1 MTVVDLSAFEVE
13 FRVAESYASSLGLGM
28 PAEISY
34 AGKTYPGEVTAI
46 SPEVRQSEV
55 TGRVRFK
62 GEVPA
67 GLRQNQ
73 RVSVR
78 IVMDRRDGVLK
89 VERGGFY
96 EAGAGKFAYIVR
108 GDTAE
113 RVPIVTGAAS
123 IREVE
128 ITGGLA
134 EGDRIVISDTDEF
147 KDAARVLLAD

>member
-1 MTVVDLSAFEVE
+1 
-13 FRVAESYASSLGLGM
+13 M
-28 PAEISY
+28 PAEIGY
-34 AGKTYPGEVTAI
+34 GGKTYPGEVTSI
-46 SPEVRQSEV
+46 SPEVRQGEV

-62 GEVPA
+62 GEPPP

-96 EAGAGKFAYIVR
+96 EAGGGKVAYVVR

-113 RVPIVTGAAS
+113 RTPIETGAAS
-123 IREVE
+123 VREVE

-134 EGDRIVISDTDEF
+134 EGDQVVISDTDGF